1 MNGHHEKLGQN
12 PRSWSKPRD
21 SIPSNGQASPN
32 GKITLNPHVAHMWIT
47 CVHMCPT
54 CVVPSSHF
62 YPHVVKNFH
71 MWNTCEVEQTHVY
84 IVCLACD
91 TQEPTCDYMW
101 WCEACVGSYLLTLRS
116 HVERTCEIGISHKIH
131 MWISCDFSV
140 RVHAARGRYCSI
152 VSIHVMRQWLR
163 LSSNALRKLI
173 EIRGGRAQWGSFS
186 INYFWW
192 KDSNT
197 TVILLKSQCIRY

>member
-101 WCEACVGSYLLTLRS
+101 GSCGLLSLSITLTFGKNMWNWNNTQNPHVNFMWFFRMGGSEGIFRPSSYL
-116 HVERTCEIGISHKIH
+116 H
-131 MWISCDFSV
+131 
-140 RVHAARGRYCSI
+140 
-152 VSIHVMRQWLR
+152 
-163 LSSNALRKLI
+163 
-173 EIRGGRAQWGSFS
+173 
-186 INYFWW
+186 
-192 KDSNT
+192 
-197 TVILLKSQCIRY
+197 